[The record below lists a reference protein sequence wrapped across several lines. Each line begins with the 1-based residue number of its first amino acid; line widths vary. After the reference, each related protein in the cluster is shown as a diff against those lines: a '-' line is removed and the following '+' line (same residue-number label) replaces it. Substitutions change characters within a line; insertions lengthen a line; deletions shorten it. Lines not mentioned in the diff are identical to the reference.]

1 MSIKCIE
8 RIARKTVER
17 VSARSQKNFLRD
29 TEVVYNWYKL
39 RGVIFEEIALLIQ
52 NAENKVVMNSF

>member
-8 RIARKTVER
+8 RIVRKTVER
-17 VSARSQKNFLRD
+17 VSGRSQKNFLRD

-39 RGVIFEEIALLIQ
+39 RGVIFEEIPLLIQ
-52 NAENKVVMNSF
+52 NAENKVVMNSL

>member
-8 RIARKTVER
+8 RIVRKTVER
-17 VSARSQKNFLRD
+17 VSARSQKIFLRD